1 MKKVK
6 LIIGLILA
14 GFVALLIM
22 QNKEYFFSKVG
33 FRLDFYF
40 RKYQIPEVHNVI
52 LFLAV
57 FLVGL
62 FIAYTFSLLSQ
73 YKSKKTLKNLNMTLK
88 SQMEVIS
95 DLKSEIAVKDAQLKE
110 LSGLSQAFQK
120 SAESVAQADSTR
132 NDAGPA
138 EVDAAKEVDATKE
151 EENKIS

>member
-6 LIIGLILA
+6 LIIGLIFA

-52 LFLAV
+52 LFLAI
-57 FLVGL
+57 FSVGL
-62 FIAYTFSLLSQ
+62 LIAYTFSLLSQ
-73 YKSKKTLKNLNMTLK
+73 YKSKKTLKNLNMTLQ

-95 DLKSEIAVKDAQLKE
+95 ELKSEIATKDAQLKE
-110 LSGLSQAFQK
+110 LSGPSQEPQQ
-120 SAESVAQADSTR
+120 SAESVAEAALPK
-132 NDAGPA
+132 NDTAPP
-138 EVDAAKEVDATKE
+138 EVDSAKE